1 MSNAIY
7 EIHFLVALCPLYRYW
22 FKPVLKSKIFD
33 QTYLSKFQYV
43 FSQQQKDIRDTHI
56 LKDEVSSPLKRTM
69 NQTTKVYPWLS
80 QEAFPTLSPVSYSS
94 QQAQML
100 TVIY

>member
-1 MSNAIY
+1 MFFHNNRKTS
-7 EIHFLVALCPLYRYW
+7 ETH
-22 FKPVLKSKIFD
+22 
-33 QTYLSKFQYV
+33 
-43 FSQQQKDIRDTHI
+43 THI

-69 NQTTKVYPWLS
+69 NQTTKVYPWFS